1 MEDDETIEMAII
13 PVLTKYREKHIK
25 LVKGNLLKQ
34 PVDQFIFSG
43 FVGGYT
49 PNEGTVWN
57 AARLHF
63 FGPEGPTNY
72 LDLWGQEQRVAD
84 TSVVR
89 FQTQEKFKQNFP
101 LLCLEMKGAD
111 IASENLNDDKSLN
124 YSFRKSLY
132 SLHHACRELALEGR
146 LGRTIG
152 MPLLGTGDQK
162 LPIDVFSKLIKQFAE
177 DALSTIHS
185 LNEIVIC
192 AYTKQDAEQLLG
204 AFKRLSNQDSGV
216 PRENLSKY
224 EQDSIEHLIG
234 IIRQNLN
241 EVFDDDEDLQKELLG
256 LLQRYSSKT
265 FDKESIA
272 LSARIFLQNALHAS
286 KNENNL
292 MNKIEQLRLKTGTPN
307 IWYSYFHLIRIIGNT
322 AAHPENAARR
332 ITTQDLVG
340 ILIGLKEFTDAWP
353 KIKLI
358 L

>member
-72 LDLWGQEQRVAD
+72 LDLWGKEQRVAD

-89 FQTQEKFKQNFP
+89 FQTQEKFRQKFP
-101 LLCLEMKGAD
+101 LLCLEMRGAD
-111 IASENLNDDKSLN
+111 ISLTDGKTTA

-132 SLHHACRELALEGR
+132 SLHHACKELAIENM
-146 LGRTIG
+146 LGPTIG
-152 MPLLGTGDQK
+152 IPLLGTGDQD
-162 LPIDVFSKLIKQFAE
+162 LPIAEFSKLIKQFAE

-192 AYTKQDAEQLLG
+192 AYSEQDAEQLLG

-216 PRENLSKY
+216 PRENLSRY
-224 EQDSIEHLIG
+224 EQDSIQYLIG
-234 IIRQNLN
+234 SIRQNVN
-241 EVFDDDEDLQKELLG
+241 EVFVDDEDLQNELLG

-272 LSARIFLQNALHAS
+272 VTARIFLQNALRAS

-307 IWYSYFHLIRIIGNT
+307 IWYSYLHLIRIIGNT

>member
-1 MEDDETIEMAII
+1 
-13 PVLTKYREKHIK
+13 
-25 LVKGNLLKQ
+25 
-34 PVDQFIFSG
+34 
-43 FVGGYT
+43 
-49 PNEGTVWN
+49 
-57 AARLHF
+57 
-63 FGPEGPTNY
+63 
-72 LDLWGQEQRVAD
+72 
-84 TSVVR
+84 
-89 FQTQEKFKQNFP
+89 
-101 LLCLEMKGAD
+101 MKGLD
-111 IASENLNDDKSLN
+111 SNIGNRGTASD
-124 YSFRKSLY
+124 FTWT
-132 SLHHACRELALEGR
+132 
-146 LGRTIG
+146 LGI
-152 MPLLGTGDQK
+152 PLLGTGDQN
-162 LPIDVFSKLIKQFAE
+162 LPIAEFSNLIKQFAE

-192 AYTKQDAEQLLG
+192 AYSEQDAEQLLG

-216 PRENLSKY
+216 PRENLSRY
-224 EQDSIEHLIG
+224 EQDSIQYLIG
-234 IIRQNLN
+234 SIRQNVN
-241 EVFDDDEDLQKELLG
+241 EVFVDDEDLQNELLG

-272 LSARIFLQNALHAS
+272 VTARIFLQNALRAS

-307 IWYSYFHLIRIIGNT
+307 IWHSYLHLIRIIGNT